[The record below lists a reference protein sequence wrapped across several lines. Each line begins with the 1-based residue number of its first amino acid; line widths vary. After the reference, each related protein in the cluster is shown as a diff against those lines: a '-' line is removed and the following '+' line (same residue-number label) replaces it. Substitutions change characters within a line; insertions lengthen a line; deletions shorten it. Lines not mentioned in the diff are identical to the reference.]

1 MNYVITLWPF
11 SKSEGG
17 FEFVRTSEKPCI
29 INNKFQMTKI
39 LTMPAMA
46 TEGTT
51 VCYTVTHDD
60 LIDFAREI
68 IERTKE
74 MDEAE
79 KAETSA
85 SVEDGYY
92 TRKEVMTLLKRCD
105 STMTKWAHAGYLVPV
120 RVGGKHLYRKS
131 DVDKLIG
138 K

>member
-1 MNYVITLWPF
+1 
-11 SKSEGG
+11 
-17 FEFVRTSEKPCI
+17 
-29 INNKFQMTKI
+29 
-39 LTMPAMA
+39 MA

-74 MDEAE
+74 MNDVE
-79 KAETSA
+79 KAES
-85 SVEDGYY
+85 SSSGEDDYY

-120 RVGGKHLYRKS
+120 RVGGKYLYRKS
-131 DVDKLIG
+131 DVNRIIG

>member
-1 MNYVITLWPF
+1 
-11 SKSEGG
+11 
-17 FEFVRTSEKPCI
+17 
-29 INNKFQMTKI
+29 MTRI
-39 LTMPAMA
+39 LNMPAMA

-79 KAETSA
+79 KAETQ
-85 SVEDGYY
+85 DGYY

>member
-1 MNYVITLWPF
+1 MRF
-11 SKSEGG
+11 MKREGY
-17 FEFVRTSEKPCI
+17 TTKKDC
-29 INNKFQMTKI
+29 KMTKI

-85 SVEDGYY
+85 SVSADMNLP
-92 TRKEVMTLLKRCD
+92 RHNRRPISSDPDKENDQCHIGD
-105 STMTKWAHAGYLVPV
+105 SYPFH
-120 RVGGKHLYRKS
+120 RF
-131 DVDKLIG
+131 
-138 K
+138 

>member
-1 MNYVITLWPF
+1 M
-11 SKSEGG
+11 
-17 FEFVRTSEKPCI
+17 RTSEKPSE
-29 INNKFQMTKI
+29 INNKIKMTRI
-39 LTMPAMA
+39 LNMPAMA

-79 KAETSA
+79 KAEASA
-85 SVEDGYY
+85 SKEDDYY
-92 TRKEVMTLLKRCD
+92 TRKEVMALLKRCD

-131 DVDKLIG
+131 DVDKLKIG
-138 K
+138 RAHV